1 MYPYKL
7 AENPYPSSPTP
18 TMLDARILGGK
29 RHKEAKA
36 AVLSCIEDLY
46 TKTNDRKA
54 TDKDFRLVTIIQDV
68 GSGKTH
74 LALHIRGSKEVSEH
88 CVISY
93 MDLSQ
98 IAPRSMNAVYCS
110 MMNGFAAEDISLLR
124 RALVNFLIEKA
135 NDNVKNAKKIFK
147 YGIFDKLSGKTLKDK
162 ADDVLQRRLLPNY
175 FAFDEFLKSEF
186 TPTEVSILKS
196 LLEGTYRRDSN
207 NVVTL
212 EDMITDLTA
221 IASLNLRFLGKVT
234 IFEIDEF
241 DCDTESVDFAKA
253 VINVH
258 IPGSIVM
265 LILTPSSYQE
275 IRQNSISLFDRLEKA
290 NYKIDLAGSN
300 SSEEVADIILEYI
313 RFFDY
318 EKCFAAD
325 KERDL
330 TSKIKVIY
338 DEFSDFRNVRSMIN
352 IFHHAT
358 EKAGK
363 TNTEVIDEQA
373 LDETIKSTYPGLK
386 IKGSIMGIPLSDFI
400 KIRQNCSDIQT
411 LESGVRYAIRNLVNY
426 VQDTS
431 TITQLESSV
440 GENACTD
447 LVYHDT
453 YGAKVAVAVVI
464 NKDRTKN
471 IEQIS
476 NRIKSTSFVDKLV
489 ILTNY
494 GTSSGMNGT
503 TVVNID
509 RSKMIDLMYFNH
521 KYESNLILEEEDLQR
536 ALLLA
541 QSIKLC

>member
-1 MYPYKL
+1 
-7 AENPYPSSPTP
+7 
-18 TMLDARILGGK
+18 
-29 RHKEAKA
+29 
-36 AVLSCIEDLY
+36 
-46 TKTNDRKA
+46 
-54 TDKDFRLVTIIQDV
+54 
-68 GSGKTH
+68 
-74 LALHIRGSKEVSEH
+74 
-88 CVISY
+88 
-93 MDLSQ
+93 
-98 IAPRSMNAVYCS
+98 
-110 MMNGFAAEDISLLR
+110 
-124 RALVNFLIEKA
+124 
-135 NDNVKNAKKIFK
+135 
-147 YGIFDKLSGKTLKDK
+147 
-162 ADDVLQRRLLPNY
+162 
-175 FAFDEFLKSEF
+175 
-186 TPTEVSILKS
+186 
-196 LLEGTYRRDSN
+196 
-207 NVVTL
+207 
-212 EDMITDLTA
+212 MITDLTA

-300 SSEEVADIILEYI
+300 SFEEVSDIIIEYI
-313 RFFDY
+313 RFFDN

-330 TSKIKVIY
+330 ASKIKVIY

-431 TITQLESSV
+431 TITQLESGV

-476 NRIKSTSFVDKLV
+476 NKIKSTSFVDKLV

-494 GTSSGMNGT
+494 GTSGGMNGT

-521 KYESNLILEEEDLQR
+521 KYESNLTLEEEDLQR